1 MKANHSNYN
10 YRLLIIFGSGSSVLK
25 GFVPEN
31 KYDLIINADRKE
43 NLKKVSQKEI
53 FINYDL
59 ENDDNNDLEII
70 NFIKKKSPEKID
82 VIFSS
87 YKSEGLSHNCEINHI
102 AAGLRANI
110 GKPLRFFSYL
120 SNTFKEQYL
129 NVVFISSMYAKIVP
143 NISNYDSQDDINPL
157 FYGASKAAVDQGLKW
172 LSCQR
177 EKHRFN
183 SVRLG
188 PMPKDFVKKTQPKLM
203 SNLIKNIPSKHF
215 VHHKELYKTINF
227 LLSEDCLSLRGESIV
242 LDGGYSIW

>member
-1 MKANHSNYN
+1 MTVKNSIYS
-10 YRLLIIFGSGSSVLK
+10 YKLLIIVGSGSSILK
-25 GFVPEN
+25 GFTPEK

-43 NLKKVSQKEI
+43 NFKNVSQNEI

-59 ENDDNNDLEII
+59 ENDDENDLEII
-70 NFIKKKSPEKID
+70 NFIKKKSPKKID
-82 VIFSS
+82 IIFAS
-87 YKSEGLSHNCEINHI
+87 YKPEGLSHKCKINHI

-110 GKPLRFFSYL
+110 GKPLKFFSYL
-120 SNTFKEQYL
+120 SNEFQEEYL

-143 NISNYDSQDDINPL
+143 NISNYDSKDDINPL

-188 PMPKDFVKKTQPKLM
+188 PMPKDFALKTQPILM
-203 SNLIKNIPSKHF
+203 SNLMKNIPSKHF
-215 VHHKELYKTINF
+215 VLHRELFKTINY
-227 LLSEDCLSLRGESIV
+227 LLSEDCLSLRGETIV